1 MIDWDEDENLFSDG
15 PYGQF
20 YQYDDYFSDS
30 ILKHSGFNVFKAVKK
45 DNNARRQ
52 FVSELK
58 SEGFLDSKE
67 FESFDKWR
75 TYALQAALIVLPAIN
90 EIKREIDMFNREC
103 VLKKNIPIDFFGI
116 LYLKCVKG
124 EKEKL
129 NTYKMN
135 ATRIHVRSYHLSSFQ
150 KCPILSMR
158 PLILVNLFTVSD
170 IRRFSQDDE
179 IEDYDDDDDDDDDD
193 DYNTDYN
200 TNRENT
206 ARETSLLESNFI
218 SRNPLIGNDL
228 AIIKNSVV
236 KCAPIVEA
244 SNCENTAPET
254 SLLESNFISRNHL
267 IGNAFDAKKLLFLD
281 Y

>member
-1 MIDWDEDENLFSDG
+1 
-15 PYGQF
+15 
-20 YQYDDYFSDS
+20 
-30 ILKHSGFNVFKAVKK
+30 
-45 DNNARRQ
+45 
-52 FVSELK
+52 
-58 SEGFLDSKE
+58 
-67 FESFDKWR
+67 
-75 TYALQAALIVLPAIN
+75 
-90 EIKREIDMFNREC
+90 MFNREC

-135 ATRIHVRSYHLSSFQ
+135 ATQTHVRSYHLSSFQ

-193 DYNTDYN
+193 DNDDDYNTDYN

-228 AIIKNSVV
+228 AVIKNSVV

-244 SNCENTAPET
+244 SNCENTARET
-254 SLLESNFISRNHL
+254 SLLESNLKCIANAILSKSRL
-267 IGNAFDAKKLLFLD
+267 INGSLTRIDNLKQIENFLAD
-281 Y
+281 YNVIYYLYI